1 MLPCIVLVQRDL
13 LSVGLVVLAEAA
25 YFAHH
30 VANCP
35 RKDLPLLLAFVC
47 MFTEQILVRLHG
59 RHHSHFRDDWA
70 EPAEQEWERNRLI
83 NYIDRALEPRPP
95 VFDRNRDNCLQRTK
109 RSFAEWQDARVVRAC
124 AFRENNA
131 RSII

>member
-95 VFDRNRDNCLQRTK
+95 IFDRNRDNCLQ
-109 RSFAEWQDARVVRAC
+109 SAESSLSEGQNTCVVRAC
-124 AFRENNA
+124 AFWEDEEGNV
-131 RSII
+131 